1 MTLQKF
7 LEDLIT
13 RQKNIV
19 AYQEKDLKEVQQK
32 LMMFE
37 QLLEE
42 LKK

>member
-7 LEDLIT
+7 LEELIT
-13 RQKNIV
+13 SQTNTI
-19 AYQEKDLKEVQQK
+19 AYREKDLKEAQQK